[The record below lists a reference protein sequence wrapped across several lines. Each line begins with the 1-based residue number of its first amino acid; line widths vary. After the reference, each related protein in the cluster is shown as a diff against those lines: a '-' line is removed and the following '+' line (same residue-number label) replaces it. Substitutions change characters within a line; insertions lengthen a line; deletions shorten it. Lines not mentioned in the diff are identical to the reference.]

1 MTPCL
6 HIRENAP
13 ETDTELLQQLVSNS
27 TPQQSKMASSSPGLE
42 DRRLRTLQKKL
53 RQIQE
58 LKEREA
64 KGEKLE
70 ASQVIESSG
79 WRRVLPW
86 AFRSSHAALSL
97 FPFHLLSCRLKRLPK
112 NLKSDWKLQK
122 RTSCKYNYANG
133 SNRHV

>member
-1 MTPCL
+1 MVPCL

-13 ETDTELLQQLVSNS
+13 ETDTELLQQLVSTS
-27 TPQQSKMASSSPGLE
+27 TPQQQSKMASSSPGLE

-70 ASQVIESSG
+70 ASQVIELEE
-79 WRRVLPW
+79 VLLW
-86 AFRSSHAALSL
+86 AFRS
-97 FPFHLLSCRLKRLPK
+97 
-112 NLKSDWKLQK
+112 
-122 RTSCKYNYANG
+122 
-133 SNRHV
+133 

>member
-1 MTPCL
+1 MVPCL

-13 ETDTELLQQLVSNS
+13 ETDTELLQQLVSTS
-27 TPQQSKMASSSPGLE
+27 TPQQQSKMASSSPGLE

-70 ASQVIESSG
+70 ASQVIELED
-79 WRRVLPW
+79 VLLW
-86 AFRSSHAALSL
+86 AFRS
-97 FPFHLLSCRLKRLPK
+97 
-112 NLKSDWKLQK
+112 
-122 RTSCKYNYANG
+122 
-133 SNRHV
+133 

>member
-1 MTPCL
+1 MSADVVPCL

-13 ETDTELLQQLVSNS
+13 ETDTELLQQLVSTS
-27 TPQQSKMASSSPGLE
+27 TPQQQSKMTSSSPGLE

-70 ASQVIESSG
+70 ASQVIELED
-79 WRRVLPW
+79 VLLW
-86 AFRSSHAALSL
+86 AFRS
-97 FPFHLLSCRLKRLPK
+97 
-112 NLKSDWKLQK
+112 
-122 RTSCKYNYANG
+122 
-133 SNRHV
+133 

>member
-1 MTPCL
+1 MSADVVPCL

-27 TPQQSKMASSSPGLE
+27 TPQQQSKMASSSPGLE

-70 ASQVIESSG
+70 ASQVIELEEG
-79 WRRVLPW
+79 V
-86 AFRSSHAALSL
+86 AL
-97 FPFHLLSCRLKRLPK
+97 
-112 NLKSDWKLQK
+112 
-122 RTSCKYNYANG
+122 G
-133 SNRHV
+133 I

>member
-1 MTPCL
+1 MSADVVPCL

-13 ETDTELLQQLVSNS
+13 ETDTELLQQLVSTS
-27 TPQQSKMASSSPGLE
+27 TPQQQSKMASSSPGLE

-70 ASQVIESSG
+70 ASQVIELED
-79 WRRVLPW
+79 VLLW
-86 AFRSSHAALSL
+86 AFRS
-97 FPFHLLSCRLKRLPK
+97 
-112 NLKSDWKLQK
+112 
-122 RTSCKYNYANG
+122 
-133 SNRHV
+133 

>member
-1 MTPCL
+1 MVPCL

-13 ETDTELLQQLVSNS
+13 ETDTELLQQLVSTS
-27 TPQQSKMASSSPGLE
+27 TPQQQSKMVSSSPGLE

-70 ASQVIESSG
+70 ASQVIELEEG
-79 WRRVLPW
+79 V
-86 AFRSSHAALSL
+86 AL
-97 FPFHLLSCRLKRLPK
+97 
-112 NLKSDWKLQK
+112 
-122 RTSCKYNYANG
+122 G
-133 SNRHV
+133 I